1 MSPSRR
7 VQFERRPDWSRSA
20 TDEDAEPVDLDAL
33 KQQRKAREIE
43 QYEKQSPELDAL
55 RARIK
60 AMAQEQE
67 LEEAVPWT
75 PIKGAAARSDEGP
88 EMTANVAKL
97 ASFLGDDR
105 ANDDEEEILPE
116 DEYED
121 PIDSLPLWQALFAE
135 IKQVEWPTPTKVG
148 QNLLLI
154 YSTMIVASLII
165 SAYDTVLIQFLKQ
178 FYTFGTNPFV
188 K

>member
-20 TDEDAEPVDLDAL
+20 TDEDAEPDLDTL
-33 KQQRKAREIE
+33 KQQRKARELGE
-43 QYEKQSPELDAL
+43 FEKRGPELDAL

-60 AMAQEQE
+60 AMAEEQE
-67 LEEAVPWT
+67 LEETAPWM
-75 PIKGAAARSDEGP
+75 PVKGAAAQSDEGP

-105 ANDDEEEILPE
+105 AKDDEEEILPV

-121 PIDSLPLWQALFAE
+121 LTDSLPIWEALFSE
-135 IKQVEWPTPTKVG
+135 VNQIEWPTPIKVG
-148 QNLLLI
+148 QNLLLV
-154 YSTMIVASLII
+154 YSTMIVASLVI
-165 SAYDTVLIQFLKQ
+165 STYDTLLIQFLKQ

-188 K
+188 Q